1 MDPRKANHKP
11 SNPVTCIL
19 QPVAAGVDIV
29 VPDRL
34 VVPVAEAMPLLSLVS
49 VVTILEGAHPIFECL
64 AALKRVR
71 TSHMGQSFLMNI
83 PSLGDHVQECL

>member
-19 QPVAAGVDIV
+19 QPIAAGMDVV

-34 VVPVAEAMPLLSLVS
+34 VVPVAEVMLLLSLVS
-49 VVTILEGAHPIFECL
+49 VVTIVEEVHPIFECL

-71 TSHMGQSFLMNI
+71 TSHSDHSFLVNI
-83 PSLGDHVQECL
+83 PSLRDHV